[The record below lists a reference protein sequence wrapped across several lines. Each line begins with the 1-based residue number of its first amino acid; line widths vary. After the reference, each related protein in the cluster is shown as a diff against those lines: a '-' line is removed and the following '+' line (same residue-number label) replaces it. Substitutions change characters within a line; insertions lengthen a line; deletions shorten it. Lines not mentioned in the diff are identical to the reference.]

1 VPGNLPVALALTIDR
16 QGRNDGIMSEK
27 MDDKPP
33 EGGEPADEKVSV
45 ITVNFKDGAI
55 ISKVQFDGEGG
66 IPKFL
71 RDMAKF
77 AKQNNVKSVVVMTI
91 NDEEH
96 VDWVHIADSE
106 HHLALAALC
115 LDDIKDDL
123 KTVIFKETEE
133 E

>member
-1 VPGNLPVALALTIDR
+1 MAHKD
-16 QGRNDGIMSEK
+16 
-27 MDDKPP
+27 DDKPDNGSPP
-33 EGGEPADEKVSV
+33 EDEDKVSV

-55 ISKVQFDGEGG
+55 VNKVQFEGEGG

-77 AKQNNVKSVVVMTI
+77 AKQNDVKSVVVMTI
-91 NDEEH
+91 NEEDH

-115 LDDIKDDL
+115 LDDIKEDL
-123 KTVIFKETEE
+123 KTVIFGTEE
-133 E
+133 DEA

>member
-1 VPGNLPVALALTIDR
+1 MT
-16 QGRNDGIMSEK
+16 EK
-27 MDDKPP
+27 DEEKKTP
-33 EGGEPADEKVSV
+33 EEEAPDKVSV

-55 ISKVQFDGEGG
+55 VNKVQFEGEGG

-77 AKQNNVKSVVVMTI
+77 AKQNNVRSVVVMTI

-115 LDDIKDDL
+115 LDDIKEDL
-123 KTVIFKETEE
+123 KAVIFHSEE

>member
-1 VPGNLPVALALTIDR
+1 MKNG
-16 QGRNDGIMSEK
+16 
-27 MDDKPP
+27 MDDIPP
-33 EGGEPADEKVSV
+33 VLPPANEKVSV

-55 ISKVQFDGEGG
+55 VNKVQFEGEGG

-77 AKQNNVKSVVVMTI
+77 AKQNHVKSVIVLTI
-91 NDEEH
+91 NDQDH
-96 VDWVHIADSE
+96 ADWVHIADSE

-123 KTVIFKETEE
+123 KAVIFKESED
-133 E
+133 

>member
-1 VPGNLPVALALTIDR
+1 MAPKDDDIDPPVVVPEAEA
-16 QGRNDGIMSEK
+16 
-27 MDDKPP
+27 
-33 EGGEPADEKVSV
+33 KVSV

-77 AKQNNVKSVVVMTI
+77 AKQNDVKSVIVLTI
-91 NDEEH
+91 NEKDH
-96 VDWVHIADSE
+96 VDWVQIADSE

-123 KTVIFKETEE
+123 KAVIFKEEYDEE
-133 E
+133 EE

>member
-1 VPGNLPVALALTIDR
+1 MADKE
-16 QGRNDGIMSEK
+16 DE
-27 MDDKPP
+27 KPP
-33 EGGEPADEKVSV
+33 PPPPPVEKSSV
-45 ITVNFKDGAI
+45 ITVNFMDGAI
-55 ISKVQFDGEGG
+55 VSKVQFENEGG

-77 AKQNNVKSVVVMTI
+77 AKNTQVKSVIVLTI
-91 NDEEH
+91 NDQEH
-96 VDWVHIADSE
+96 VDWVHIAENE

-123 KTVIFKETEE
+123 KAVIFREDEE

>member
-1 VPGNLPVALALTIDR
+1 MADKDDDIPPVPPA
-16 QGRNDGIMSEK
+16 
-27 MDDKPP
+27 
-33 EGGEPADEKVSV
+33 ADEKVSV

-55 ISKVQFDGEGG
+55 VNKVQFEGEGG

-77 AKQNNVKSVVVMTI
+77 SKQNDVRSVVVMTI
-91 NDEEH
+91 NAENH

-115 LDDIKDDL
+115 LDDIKEDL
-123 KTVIFKETEE
+123 KGVIFRDGEE

>member
-1 VPGNLPVALALTIDR
+1 MTDHID
-16 QGRNDGIMSEK
+16 SS
-27 MDDKPP
+27 KPP
-33 EGGEPADEKVSV
+33 VGPPQEDDKVSV
-45 ITVNFKDGAI
+45 ITVNFKDGHI

-77 AKQNNVKSVVVMTI
+77 AKQTNVKSVVIMTI
-91 NDEEH
+91 NNEEH

-123 KTVIFKETEE
+123 KSVIFKEEGAE
-133 E
+133 D

>member
-1 VPGNLPVALALTIDR
+1 MTGN
-16 QGRNDGIMSEK
+16 
-27 MDDKPP
+27 DDDVLGNTGNIPPP
-33 EGGEPADEKVSV
+33 EAEKVSV

-55 ISKVQFDGEGG
+55 VSKVQFDGEGG

-77 AKQNNVKSVVVMTI
+77 SKKNNVKSVVVMTI
-91 NDEEH
+91 NDENH

-115 LDDIKDDL
+115 LDDIKEDL
-123 KTVIFKETEE
+123 KSVIFKDDGEEPEE

>member
-1 VPGNLPVALALTIDR
+1 
-16 QGRNDGIMSEK
+16 MS
-27 MDDKPP
+27 DDKGNPP
-33 EGGEPADEKVSV
+33 GPEANKVSV

-55 ISKVQFDGEGG
+55 INKVQFEGEGG

-91 NDEEH
+91 NEEDH

-115 LDDIKDDL
+115 LDDIRNDL
-123 KTVIFKETEE
+123 KSAIFHDAEE

>member
-1 VPGNLPVALALTIDR
+1 MTEQDK
-16 QGRNDGIMSEK
+16 EK
-27 MDDKPP
+27 EKTP
-33 EGGEPADEKVSV
+33 EAEAPENKVSV

-55 ISKVQFDGEGG
+55 VNKVQFEGEGG

-77 AKQNNVKSVVVMTI
+77 AKQNNVRSVVVMTI

-115 LDDIKDDL
+115 LDDIKEDL
-123 KTVIFKETEE
+123 KAVIFHSEE
-133 E
+133 EE

>member
-1 VPGNLPVALALTIDR
+1 MADEGETTPPVLPT
-16 QGRNDGIMSEK
+16 
-27 MDDKPP
+27 
-33 EGGEPADEKVSV
+33 PAVEKVSV

-55 ISKVQFDGEGG
+55 LDKVQFDGEGG

-77 AKQNNVKSVVVMTI
+77 AKQNHVKSVVIMTI
-91 NDEEH
+91 NDEQH

-115 LDDIKDDL
+115 LEDIRDDL
-123 KTVIFKETEE
+123 KAEIFRDAEDVEE
-133 E
+133 

>member
-1 VPGNLPVALALTIDR
+1 MSDK
-16 QGRNDGIMSEK
+16 DGI
-27 MDDKPP
+27 PP
-33 EGGEPADEKVSV
+33 VPPAADEKVSV

-55 ISKVQFDGEGG
+55 VNKVQFEGDGG

-77 AKQNNVKSVVVMTI
+77 SKQNKVKSVVVMTI
-91 NDEEH
+91 NEENH

-115 LDDIKDDL
+115 LDDIKEDL
-123 KTVIFKETEE
+123 KTVIFGGEE
-133 E
+133 EEV

>member
-1 VPGNLPVALALTIDR
+1 MAD
-16 QGRNDGIMSEK
+16 K
-27 MDDKPP
+27 DDEKPP
-33 EGGEPADEKVSV
+33 VTAPPLPPEDKTSV
-45 ITVNFKDGAI
+45 ITVNFMDGAI
-55 ISKVQFDGEGG
+55 VSKVQFESEGG

-91 NDEEH
+91 NDQEH
-96 VDWVHIADSE
+96 VDWVHIADTE

-123 KTVIFKETEE
+123 KAVIFKEYDDEA
-133 E
+133 

>member
-1 VPGNLPVALALTIDR
+1 
-16 QGRNDGIMSEK
+16 MS
-27 MDDKPP
+27 DKTENPPP
-33 EGGEPADEKVSV
+33 ETPSPTEEKISV
-45 ITVNFKDGAI
+45 ITVNFKEGAI

-77 AKQNNVKSVVVMTI
+77 AKQNNVKSVVIMTI

-115 LDDIKDDL
+115 LDDIKEDL
-123 KTVIFKETEE
+123 KAVIFKDTDEE
-133 E
+133 